1 MTSPTE
7 ATSLSDEEIV
17 LRVLAGESALFELLM
32 RRNNRRVY
40 RAARG
45 IVRDDREAEDVMQD
59 AYVRAYEHLQS
70 FDHRARFS
78 TWLVRIAVNE
88 ALARI
93 RRAKKHEPIDL
104 LPEHDLMPRT
114 PAMSPETLAS
124 DGEMRDV
131 LERAIGSLSDDF
143 RVVFMLRA
151 VEEMS
156 VDDTASV
163 LSVRPDVV
171 KTRYLRARAMLRED
185 LHADVGADAR
195 HAYAFAGDR
204 CDAVVAAVLDRLRER
219 HLIRER

>member
-156 VDDTASV
+156 GPETAEVLGIPEDT
-163 LSVRPDVV
+163 VR
-171 KTRYLRARAMLRED
+171 TRLHRARARLQESVLAELEPKVSRTFD
-185 LHADVGADAR
+185 
-195 HAYAFAGDR
+195 FAAPR
-204 CDAVVAAVLDRLRER
+204 CDRVVDAVFRRLGLR
-219 HLIRER
+219 